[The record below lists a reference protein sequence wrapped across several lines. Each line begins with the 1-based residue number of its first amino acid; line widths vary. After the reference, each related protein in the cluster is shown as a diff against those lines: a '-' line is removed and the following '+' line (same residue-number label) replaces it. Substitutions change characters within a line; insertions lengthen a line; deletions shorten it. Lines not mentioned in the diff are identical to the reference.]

1 MTDDKIMLTK
11 WRTLTLRHSSP
22 VTLWFGMLLACFAWI
37 MHVSVLLTPLWD
49 DDAHLGHGI
58 CIKLAPVVST
68 ANHYEQIQADITH
81 TAHNMPDDSAA
92 FHLHHH
98 TAPNSLASTSNASST
113 VNAHTELSSKE
124 LHSKHHTESADPDA
138 IKHPSCDIC
147 LSMTAVLVPEVFA
160 HAHPA
165 LFELPAVLAA
175 SLYHSTPRFLI
186 GFLRPLTR
194 APPQSLIK

>member
-1 MTDDKIMLTK
+1 MSTK
-11 WRTLTLRHSSP
+11 RRNLTLQDASP
-22 VTLWFGMLLACFAWI
+22 VTLRLDMLLACFAWV
-37 MHVSVLLTPLWD
+37 MHVSMLLTPLWD
-49 DDAHLGHGI
+49 EDAHLGHGI
-58 CIKLAPVVST
+58 CIKLEPVV
-68 ANHYEQIQADITH
+68 AMAKQYQQVQADIDYAEQHLPT
-81 TAHNMPDDSAA
+81 DSAA

-98 TAPNSLASTSNASST
+98 MGTNTLASASTASST
-113 VNAHTELSSKE
+113 ANTYTSSSSKE
-124 LHSKHHTESADPDA
+124 LHSGHHHHTESADPDA

-147 LSMTAVLVPEVFA
+147 LSMKAVLVPEVFA

-194 APPQSLIK
+194 APPQSLFK